1 MFKVKTSSLHKYP
14 QTHIKLT
21 SLDFFIYLVLNIIM
35 NNKSLYDYVKKFGN
49 NSFVAMP
56 FNEVDAAILSLLS
69 YMNFNELVPTL
80 NEEGHDTIFSS
91 MHHKDLEEYLLEG
104 TVTPNLDRKLF
115 RLCVNTKRYGSM
127 HLNYILNHFDKE
139 KIVQF
144 FAITYILDNDFAV
157 VTYRGTD
164 SSLVGWKED
173 LMMALDDHIPSFKVA
188 DTYLNDVSSLLK
200 GHPIIVLGHSKGGV
214 LSVYAASNA
223 KKEVQDQIIRVFDL
237 DGPGFNYALHDE
249 EGYKRIYP
257 KIYKYI
263 PIDSLIGILLENRS
277 HTKIVKAKSFSIFQH
292 TPYNWYVNNTHFA
305 TATKQT
311 KRSLSFSHNMRIFI
325 QRLNEEDKK
334 TFIDILFSIFEEAE
348 VHTIHDL
355 SKKIERKVFS
365 AIKSVSS
372 ILKDEKKG
380 AMFKKVISIF
390 IHVYFQNI
398 GRPIED
404 EPEKEVIAYY
414 EDIEIE
420 NND

>member
-1 MFKVKTSSLHKYP
+1 MVKVKTSSLHKYP

-188 DTYLNDVSSLLK
+188 DTYLNNVSILLK
-200 GHPIIVLGHSKGGV
+200 GHPIIVLGHSKGGA

-404 EPEKEVIAYY
+404 EPGKEVIAYY
-414 EDIEIE
+414 DDIEIE

>member
-1 MFKVKTSSLHKYP
+1 
-14 QTHIKLT
+14 
-21 SLDFFIYLVLNIIM
+21 M
-35 NNKSLYDYVKKFGN
+35 NNKSLYDYVKKFKDH
-49 NSFVAMP
+49 SFVAMP

-69 YMNFNELVPTL
+69 YMNFNDFVPSL
-80 NEEGHDTIFSS
+80 DEDGHDTIFSS
-91 MHHKDLEEYLLEG
+91 IYHKDHEEYLLEG
-104 TVTPNLDRKLF
+104 TVTPQFDKKLF

-127 HLNYILNHFDKE
+127 HLNYTLNYFDKE
-139 KIVQF
+139 KSIQF
-144 FAITYILDNDFAV
+144 FALTYILDNDFAV

-173 LMMALDDHIPSFKVA
+173 LMMALEDHIPSYKVA
-188 DTYLNDVSSLLK
+188 DTYLNEVAKKLK
-200 GHPIIVLGHSKGGV
+200 GHPLIVTGHSKGGA
-214 LSVYAASNA
+214 LSVYASSNA

-249 EGYKRIYP
+249 EGYKRIYK
-257 KIYKYI
+257 KIFKYI

-305 TATKQT
+305 VATKQT
-311 KRSLSFSHNMRIFI
+311 KHSLSFSNNMRIFI
-325 QRLNEEDKK
+325 KQLNEEDKK
-334 TFIDILFSIFEEAE
+334 SFIDILFSILEEAE
-348 VHTIHDL
+348 VHTIFDL
-355 SKKIERKVFS
+355 SKKIERKMFS

-398 GRPIED
+398 GRQIED
-404 EPEKEVIAYY
+404 NTEKEVIAYY
-414 EDIEIE
+414 DDIEIE
-420 NND
+420 NNN